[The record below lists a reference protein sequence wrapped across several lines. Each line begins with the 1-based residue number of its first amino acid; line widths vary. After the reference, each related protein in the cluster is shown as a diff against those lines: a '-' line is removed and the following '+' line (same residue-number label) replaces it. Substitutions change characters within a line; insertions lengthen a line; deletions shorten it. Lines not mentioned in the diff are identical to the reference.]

1 MKVFLSY
8 DFKDDISKIINLL
21 NEQGFDIFDSRND
34 IEYGNSFQKAIKNAI
49 LECDFL
55 FLIYSSEN
63 PNIAFEAGI
72 AVSSNKPIFSV
83 ISERNN
89 DPDFLFDSTYV
100 HATPSEI
107 DKVEFNLKIF
117 LEKLKPKKNI
127 NKTWKHKFYGGVKP
141 NYYFEFLNKYNN
153 LIDKKEK
160 NYELLFK
167 EIFERYQLNVIQNKF
182 DSKANFYADFC
193 IWSDKLNNIIGN
205 PILIEIKKE
214 INAKNILQLKD
225 TFDSLTSKNS
235 AESCIVFYDYLKGI
249 DKINL
254 PNTSK
259 YLFIEIS
266 DFIEKLNEG
275 DFNDSIRK
283 IRNEIVY
290 NQKQNG

>member
-8 DFKDDISKIINLL
+8 DFRDDISKITNLL
-21 NEQGFDIFDSRND
+21 IQQGVDVFDSRND
-34 IEYGNSFQKAIKNAI
+34 VEYCNSFQKAIKNAI

-107 DKVEFNLKIF
+107 EKIEFNLKIF

-127 NKTWKHKFYGGVKP
+127 TKTWKHKFYGGGEP
-141 NYYFEFLNKYNN
+141 NYYFEFHNKYNN
-153 LIDKKEK
+153 LIDKNEK
-160 NYELLFK
+160 SYELFFK

-182 DSKANFYADFC
+182 DSKTNFYADFC
-193 IWSDKLNNIIGN
+193 IWSDKLNNVIGN

-214 INAKNILQLKD
+214 INAKNILPLRNTLD
-225 TFDSLTSKNS
+225 NLTSKNS
-235 AESCIVFYDYLKGI
+235 TESCIVFYDYLKGI
-249 DKINL
+249 DKSSL

-259 YLFIEIS
+259 YLFIKIS
-266 DFIEKLNEG
+266 DFIEKLNDG
-275 DFNDSIRK
+275 DFNDSVRK
-283 IRNEIVY
+283 IRNEIVH
-290 NQKQNG
+290 NQK